1 MTGRASHSVGARAVR
16 RGGGTS
22 ISRALPEETAVALVY
37 NGTTQAVMMASPA
50 DLEDFALGFSLIEN
64 VFYASAAENAG
75 ALLALALLTHDKEA
89 TPYEDYIQG
98 IKSNPLARQVK
109 LADLEHNMDT
119 RRLQAPLSE
128 RDLDRLQR
136 YRLAWDVL
144 ADPREF

>member
-1 MTGRASHSVGARAVR
+1 MDDLEKAIAIALQAHEGVLDKSGKPYILHPLRLMMQMDSEEAR
-16 RGGGTS
+16 
-22 ISRALPEETAVALVY
+22 ITAVLHDVVEDSAISL
-37 NGTTQAVMMASPA
+37 TDLAAS
-50 DLEDFALGFSLIEN
+50 GFSSEIID
-64 VFYASAAENAG
+64 
-75 ALLALALLTHDKEA
+75 ALALLTHDKEA